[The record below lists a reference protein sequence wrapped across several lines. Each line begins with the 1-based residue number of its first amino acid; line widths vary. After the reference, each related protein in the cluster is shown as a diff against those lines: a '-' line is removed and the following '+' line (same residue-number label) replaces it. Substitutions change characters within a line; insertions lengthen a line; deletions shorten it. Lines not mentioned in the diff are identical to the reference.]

1 LTGAVEPIRNKIYR
15 VGRLMVTRKTVYA
28 LRALSHLANSASGQP
43 LLAAEIAAHEG
54 IPRRFLDTI
63 LRQLTRS
70 GLLMSSRGPHGGYS
84 LRSPAS
90 EINVA
95 SVIRV
100 LDGAAF
106 PFPCLNWDH
115 PVRCV
120 ECPGPR
126 ECAAHAALGVM
137 GDAALRVL
145 EGMSLAD
152 LVNNIALENSND
164 STRPLIPLRL
174 RSGAPVRELP

>member
-1 LTGAVEPIRNKIYR
+1 
-15 VGRLMVTRKTVYA
+15 MVTRKTVYA
-28 LRALSHLANSASGQP
+28 LRALSNLAQATKGQP
-43 LLAAEIAAHEG
+43 QLAAEIAASEG

-70 GLLMSSRGPHGGYS
+70 GLLTSSRGPHGGYA
-84 LRSPAS
+84 LRSPPS

-115 PVRCV
+115 PVRCA
-120 ECPGPR
+120 ECPGPGA
-126 ECAAHAALGVM
+126 CAAHAALGAM
-137 GDAALRVL
+137 GAAALRLL

-152 LVNNIALENSND
+152 LVTSISQHKTD
-164 STRPLIPLRL
+164 DPITSLIPLR
-174 RSGAPVRELP
+174 RSAGAPARELP

>member
-1 LTGAVEPIRNKIYR
+1 
-15 VGRLMVTRKTVYA
+15 MVTRKTVYA
-28 LRALSHLANSASGQP
+28 LRALFHLAHSAPGKQ
-43 LLAAEIAAHEG
+43 LLAAEIAASEA

-70 GLLMSSRGPHGGYS
+70 GLLTSSRGPHGGYS

-115 PVRCV
+115 PVRCA
-120 ECPGPR
+120 ECPGPG

-137 GDAALRVL
+137 GAAALRVL
-145 EGMSLAD
+145 EDMSLAD
-152 LVNNIALENSND
+152 LVKSVALHQTND
-164 STRPLIPLRL
+164 PTHPLIPLRL
-174 RSGAPVRELP
+174 SSGASVRESP

>member
-1 LTGAVEPIRNKIYR
+1 
-15 VGRLMVTRKTVYA
+15 MVTRKTVYA
-28 LRALSHLANSASGQP
+28 LRALFNLAHAVQGEPQ
-43 LLAAEIAAHEG
+43 LAAEIAASEG

-70 GLLMSSRGPHGGYS
+70 GLLTSSRGPHGGYS

-90 EINVA
+90 EISIA

-115 PVRCV
+115 PVRCA
-120 ECPGPR
+120 ECPGPGQ
-126 ECAAHAALGVM
+126 CAAHAALGAM
-137 GDAALRVL
+137 GDAALNVL
-145 EGMSLAD
+145 ENMSLAD
-152 LVNNIALENSND
+152 LVKKVALGSPED
-164 STRPLIPLRL
+164 STRSLIPLR
-174 RSGAPVRELP
+174 RASGAPAREIP

>member
-1 LTGAVEPIRNKIYR
+1 
-15 VGRLMVTRKTVYA
+15 MVTRKTVYA
-28 LRALSHLANSASGQP
+28 LRALFNLAHAAQGEPQ
-43 LLAAEIAAHEG
+43 LAAEIAASEG

-70 GLLMSSRGPHGGYS
+70 GLLTSSRGPRGGYS

-90 EINVA
+90 EISVA

-115 PVRCV
+115 PVRCA
-120 ECPGPR
+120 ECPGPGQ
-126 ECAAHAALGVM
+126 CAAHAALGAM
-137 GDAALRVL
+137 GDAALNVL
-145 EGMSLAD
+145 ENMSLAD
-152 LVNNIALENSND
+152 LVKTVALGKSVD
-164 STRPLIPLRL
+164 PAHSFISLR
-174 RSGAPVRELP
+174 RASAAPAREVP

>member
-1 LTGAVEPIRNKIYR
+1 
-15 VGRLMVTRKTVYA
+15 MVTRKSVYA
-28 LRALSHLANSASGQP
+28 LRALFNLAHAARGEPQ
-43 LLAAEIAAHEG
+43 LAAEIAASEG

-70 GLLMSSRGPHGGYS
+70 GLLTSSRGPHGGYS
-84 LRSPAS
+84 LRSPPS
-90 EINVA
+90 EISVA

-115 PVRCV
+115 PVRCA
-120 ECPGPR
+120 ECPGPG
-126 ECAAHAALGVM
+126 ECAAHAALGAM

-152 LVNNIALENSND
+152 LVKNVAVGKTDD
-164 STRPLIPLRL
+164 STRSLITLR
-174 RSGAPVRELP
+174 RAVGAPAREVP

>member
-1 LTGAVEPIRNKIYR
+1 MGDADRNNIYLI
-15 VGRLMVTRKTVYA
+15 GRLMVTRKTVYA
-28 LRALSHLANSASGQP
+28 LRALSQLANSAQGQP
-43 LLAAEIAAHEG
+43 MLAAEIAAKES
-54 IPRRFLDTI
+54 IPRRFLDSI

-70 GLLMSSRGPHGGYS
+70 GLLTSSRGPHGGYS

-115 PVRCV
+115 PVRCA
-120 ECPGPR
+120 ECPGPG

-152 LVNNIALENSND
+152 LVKSIALNQSND
-164 STRPLIPLRL
+164 PTRPLTPLRL

>member
-1 LTGAVEPIRNKIYR
+1 
-15 VGRLMVTRKTVYA
+15 MVTRKTVYA
-28 LRALSHLANSASGQP
+28 LRALFHLANSPPGQP
-43 LLAAEIAAHEG
+43 QLASEIAASEG

-70 GLLMSSRGPHGGYS
+70 GLLTSSRGPHGGYS

-95 SVIRV
+95 SVVRV

-115 PVRCV
+115 PVRCA
-120 ECPGPR
+120 ECPGPG

-145 EGMSLAD
+145 EAMSLAD
-152 LVNNIALENSND
+152 LVRSIALHESND
-164 STRPLIPLRL
+164 STRPLVPLR
-174 RSGAPVRELP
+174 RSAGAPARELP

>member
-1 LTGAVEPIRNKIYR
+1 
-15 VGRLMVTRKTVYA
+15 MVTRKTVYA
-28 LRALSHLANSASGQP
+28 LRALFNLAQAAQGQP
-43 LLAAEIAAHEG
+43 QLAAEIAASEG

-70 GLLMSSRGPHGGYS
+70 GLLTSSRGPHGGYS
-84 LRSPAS
+84 LRSPPS
-90 EINVA
+90 EISVA

-115 PVRCV
+115 PVRCA
-120 ECPGPR
+120 ECPGPGA
-126 ECAAHAALGVM
+126 CAAHAALGAM

-145 EGMSLAD
+145 EDMSLAD
-152 LVNNIALENSND
+152 LVKNVPLAKDD
-164 STRPLIPLRL
+164 STRSLITLR
-174 RSGAPVRELP
+174 RAAGAPAREVP

>member
-1 LTGAVEPIRNKIYR
+1 
-15 VGRLMVTRKTVYA
+15 MVTRKTVYA
-28 LRALSHLANSASGQP
+28 LRALFNLAHAAQGEPQ
-43 LLAAEIAAHEG
+43 LAAEIAASEG

-63 LRQLTRS
+63 LRQLTRA
-70 GLLMSSRGPHGGYS
+70 GLLTSSRGPHGGYS

-90 EINVA
+90 EISVA

-115 PVRCV
+115 PVRCA
-120 ECPGPR
+120 ECPGPGQ
-126 ECAAHAALGVM
+126 CAAHAALGAM

-145 EGMSLAD
+145 ENMSLAD
-152 LVNNIALENSND
+152 LVKNVALGKSDD
-164 STRPLIPLRL
+164 STQSLTPLR
-174 RSGAPVRELP
+174 RASGAPAREVP

>member
-1 LTGAVEPIRNKIYR
+1 
-15 VGRLMVTRKTVYA
+15 MVTRKTVYA
-28 LRALSHLANSASGQP
+28 LRALSQLANSARGQS
-43 LLAAEIAAHEG
+43 LLAAEIAAKEG

-70 GLLMSSRGPHGGYS
+70 GLLTSSRGPHGGYS

-90 EINVA
+90 EISVA

-115 PVRCV
+115 PVRCA
-120 ECPGPR
+120 ECPGEG

-152 LVNNIALENSND
+152 LVQNMTSDPTND
-164 STRPLIPLRL
+164 SLRPLIPLR
-174 RSGAPVRELP
+174 RRPGAPVRELP

>member
-1 LTGAVEPIRNKIYR
+1 
-15 VGRLMVTRKTVYA
+15 MVTRKTVYA
-28 LRALSHLANSASGQP
+28 LRALSQLASSAQGQP
-43 LLAAEIAAHEG
+43 LLAAEIAANEG

-70 GLLMSSRGPHGGYS
+70 GLLTSSRGPHGGYS

-90 EINVA
+90 EIKVA

-115 PVRCV
+115 PVRCA
-120 ECPGPR
+120 ECPGPG

-137 GDAALRVL
+137 GNAALHVL
-145 EGMSLAD
+145 ETMSLAD
-152 LVNNIALENSND
+152 VVKSVAPDKTKDPN
-164 STRPLIPLRL
+164 RPLPLR
-174 RSGAPVRELP
+174 RHPNAPVRQLP

>member
-1 LTGAVEPIRNKIYR
+1 
-15 VGRLMVTRKTVYA
+15 MVTRKTVYA
-28 LRALSHLANSASGQP
+28 LRALFDLANADQGRPQ
-43 LLAAEIAAHEG
+43 LAAEIAEHQG

-70 GLLMSSRGPHGGYS
+70 GLLTSSRGPRGGYC

-90 EINVA
+90 EISVA
-95 SVIRV
+95 AVVRV

-115 PVRCV
+115 PVRCA
-120 ECPGPR
+120 ECPGDG

-137 GDAALRVL
+137 GGAALRVL
-145 EGMSLAD
+145 EDMSLAD
-152 LVNNIALENSND
+152 LVKRMARDAAND
-164 STRPLIPLRL
+164 SPHSLISLR
-174 RSGAPVRELP
+174 RSAGAPAREVP

>member
-1 LTGAVEPIRNKIYR
+1 
-15 VGRLMVTRKTVYA
+15 MVTRKTAYA
-28 LRALSHLANSASGQP
+28 LRALFDLASGAP
-43 LLAAEIAAHEG
+43 GRLHLAAEIAEHQG

-63 LRQLTRS
+63 LRQLTQS
-70 GLLMSSRGPHGGYS
+70 GLLTSSRGPRGGYS

-90 EINVA
+90 EISVA

-115 PVRCV
+115 PVRCA
-120 ECPGPR
+120 ECPGPA
-126 ECAAHAALGVM
+126 ECAAHAALGLM
-137 GDAALRVL
+137 GSAALQVL

-152 LVNNIALENSND
+152 LVQRMALDANND
-164 STRPLIPLRL
+164 SNRPLISLR
-174 RSGAPVRELP
+174 RSGAASAREAT

>member
-1 LTGAVEPIRNKIYR
+1 
-15 VGRLMVTRKTVYA
+15 MVTRKTVYA
-28 LRALSHLANSASGQP
+28 LRALFNLANAVQGQP
-43 LLAAEIAAHEG
+43 QLAAEIAASEG

-70 GLLMSSRGPHGGYS
+70 GLLTSSRGPHGGYS

-95 SVIRV
+95 SVLRV

-106 PFPCLNWDH
+106 PFPCLNWDN

-120 ECPGPR
+120 ECPGPG
-126 ECAAHAALGVM
+126 ECAAHAALGAM
-137 GDAALRVL
+137 GQAALHVL
-145 EGMSLAD
+145 ENMTLAD
-152 LVNNIALENSND
+152 LVRNVKQNLAND
-164 STRPLIPLRL
+164 STRPLIPLR
-174 RSGAPVRELP
+174 RTAGAPARELP

>member
-1 LTGAVEPIRNKIYR
+1 
-15 VGRLMVTRKTVYA
+15 MVTRKTVYA
-28 LRALSHLANSASGQP
+28 LRALFNLAHAAHGQP
-43 LLAAEIAAHEG
+43 QLAAEIAASEG

-70 GLLMSSRGPHGGYS
+70 GLLTSSRGPHGGYS

-90 EINVA
+90 EISVA
-95 SVIRV
+95 SVVRV

-115 PVRCV
+115 PVRCA
-120 ECPGPR
+120 ECPGPGA
-126 ECAAHAALGVM
+126 CAAHAALGAM

-145 EGMSLAD
+145 EDMSLAD
-152 LVNNIALENSND
+152 LVENVHLAKDD
-164 STRPLIPLRL
+164 STRSLIPLR
-174 RSGAPVRELP
+174 RAAGAPAREVP